1 MKNIWK
7 KCVAKCNGVE
17 NDNDKIM
24 PLTLKN
30 YLLLIVGAV
39 IIVLGVVLMS
49 GGTKA
54 TPEEFSYD
62 IFSWRRITL
71 APILVILGFAFEIYA
86 IMKRFDKK

>member
-39 IIVLGVVLMS
+39 IIVLGFVLMS